1 MVATPLRWGLTG
13 KPISLRENLSSGRES
28 MYLGRE
34 SIYVPGEVGGSKCPV
49 NQFII
54 YATT

>member
-13 KPISLRENLSSGRES
+13 KPISLRENLSSGKERL
-28 MYLGRE
+28 YLGRE